1 MHLLR
6 TANLATDVLSFGHA
20 KARLCGSVCV
30 HLLIFMLSDSCL
42 TGTFRGTS
50 GSGGQDEDKILGILT
65 LWLVEVSYMSSSVI
79 WLALYMPFW
88 LIIVEYIPF
97 RVVLLN
103 VFKCI
108 SYVSPIKDTLEDTLE
123 DTQTP
128 RLPDT
133 APPLTADRAR
143 R

>member
-6 TANLATDVLSFGHA
+6 TVNLATDGLSFGHA
-20 KARLCGSVCV
+20 KARLFGSVCV
-30 HLLIFMLSDSCL
+30 HLLIFMLSVRRL

-50 GSGGQDEDKILGILT
+50 GSGGQDEEKILGILT
-65 LWLVEVSYMSSSVI
+65 LWLVEVSYMSSSAM

-103 VFKCI
+103 V
-108 SYVSPIKDTLEDTLE
+108 YAT
-123 DTQTP
+123 
-128 RLPDT
+128 RL
-133 APPLTADRAR
+133 R
-143 R
+143 

>member
-1 MHLLR
+1 
-6 TANLATDVLSFGHA
+6 
-20 KARLCGSVCV
+20 
-30 HLLIFMLSDSCL
+30 MLSVRRL

-65 LWLVEVSYMSSSVI
+65 LWLVEVSYMSSSAM

-103 VFKCI
+103 VEEVWV
-108 SYVSPIKDTLEDTLE
+108 VSSVCSDLNTNEHMC
-123 DTQTP
+123 
-128 RLPDT
+128 
-133 APPLTADRAR
+133 
-143 R
+143 

>member
-6 TANLATDVLSFGHA
+6 TVNLATDGLSFGHA
-20 KARLCGSVCV
+20 KARLFGSVCV
-30 HLLIFMLSDSCL
+30 HLLIFMLSVRRL

-50 GSGGQDEDKILGILT
+50 GSGGQGEEKILGILT
-65 LWLVEVSYMSSSVI
+65 LWLVEVSYMSSSAM

-103 VFKCI
+103 VCEMTVEGDSSNGAGAKVDDG
-108 SYVSPIKDTLEDTLE
+108 Y
-123 DTQTP
+123 
-128 RLPDT
+128 RLI
-133 APPLTADRAR
+133 
-143 R
+143 

>member
-6 TANLATDVLSFGHA
+6 TVNLATDGLSFGHA
-20 KARLCGSVCV
+20 KARLFGSVCV
-30 HLLIFMLSDSCL
+30 HLLIFMLSDGCL

-50 GSGGQDEDKILGILT
+50 ESGGQGEEKILGILT
-65 LWLVEVSYMSSSVI
+65 LWLVEVSYMSSSAM

-103 VFKCI
+103 VFQEGCRVRTWYAYQALVYRT
-108 SYVSPIKDTLEDTLE
+108 SAHV
-123 DTQTP
+123 
-128 RLPDT
+128 RF
-133 APPLTADRAR
+133 
-143 R
+143 